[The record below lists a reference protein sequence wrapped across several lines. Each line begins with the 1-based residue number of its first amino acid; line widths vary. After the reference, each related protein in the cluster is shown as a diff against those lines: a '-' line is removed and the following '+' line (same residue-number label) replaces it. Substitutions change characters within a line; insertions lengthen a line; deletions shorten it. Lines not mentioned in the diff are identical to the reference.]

1 MLLQPTHSPPV
12 HTHARSAKRQ
22 KKQFEERL
30 RRDRKEQE
38 RELQERLQRTAVPR
52 NDEGPLPR
60 IY

>member
-12 HTHARSAKRQ
+12 HARSGKRQ

-30 RRDRKEQE
+30 RRDRKEHE

-52 NDEGPLPR
+52 NDDGPPPR
-60 IY
+60 ID